1 MPISKRETGGGPK
14 KTAKKSITKKDGEA
28 GTGKKVAKLST
39 KRFTP
44 SGALS
49 DFNILIYGEPKIGK
63 TLLADQ
69 FPGAYFF
76 LFEPNDSYPLLKS
89 DITDWDQFEELVD
102 QFIGGGH
109 DAKTAVCD
117 GMRTGYDIALASA
130 GAKHGFD
137 HPGGMNDRGSSWDK
151 VKKTFVRPLRK
162 LMSAKT
168 GSIFVCHE
176 YQKDIET
183 ASGRTFVK
191 VQPDLSGQA
200 SSFVVGNTYNIF
212 YYHYDEGKRWLQ
224 IEGDEFIVAGHR
236 MLGHFRT
243 TKGEPVYRIPMGSSP
258 EEAFANL
265 RKAFDN
271 KQTEAFRPKGGETSD
286 RDKVAKFKK
295 GTGTKKTAKKTA
307 KKSFKR

>member
-1 MPISKRETGGGPK
+1 MPISKREKGGGSSP
-14 KTAKKSITKKDGEA
+14 AKKSITKKEGDA
-28 GTGKKVAKLST
+28 GKGRKVAKLAT
-39 KRFTP
+39 KRFVP
-44 SGALS
+44 SGSLS
-49 DFNILIYGEPKIGK
+49 DYNILIYGEPKIGK

-76 LFEPNDSYPLLKS
+76 LFEPNDSYGLLKS
-89 DITDWDQFEELVD
+89 DINDWDQFEDLVD
-102 QFIGGGH
+102 QFVDGGH
-109 DAKTAVCD
+109 DAATAVCD

-162 LMSAKT
+162 LMSAKF

-200 SSFVVGNTYNIF
+200 ASFVVGNTYNIF
-212 YYHYDEGKRWLQ
+212 YYHYDEGQRWLQ

-243 TKGEPVYRIPMGSSP
+243 TKGDPVYRIPMGNSP

-265 RKAFDN
+265 QKAFDN
-271 KQTEAFRPKGGETSD
+271 KQADAFRPKGGEMSD
-286 RDKVAKFKK
+286 RDKVASFRKA
-295 GTGTKKTAKKTA
+295 GKTAKKAA
-307 KKSFKR
+307 KKTFKSKRS